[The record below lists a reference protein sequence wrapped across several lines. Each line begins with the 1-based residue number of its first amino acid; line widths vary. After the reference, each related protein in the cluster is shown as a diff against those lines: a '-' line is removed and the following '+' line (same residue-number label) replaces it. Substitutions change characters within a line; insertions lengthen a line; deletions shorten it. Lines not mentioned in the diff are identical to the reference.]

1 MVNRESKYVTPHL
14 QLRERLLSSQCN
26 ASFYLSGWELLR
38 LLSGKEYTSQIR
50 PLGCNS
56 DFTTYPLCVRRLI
69 TQPLCVCFLA
79 CKVEILASNSQI
91 VRKVELDCTHEALR
105 TEPDTK
111 GAGNKRQTLQG
122 CGEKQVHVC
131 LVEAQIR
138 TTLLDASYGDLT
150 MCKTHTL

>member
-1 MVNRESKYVTPHL
+1 MRVRAHTRQFFKNITQSKDQERYECVVNRESKYVTPHL

-79 CKVEILASNSQI
+79 CKVEILAPNSQI
-91 VRKVELDCTHEALR
+91 VRKVE
-105 TEPDTK
+105 
-111 GAGNKRQTLQG
+111 
-122 CGEKQVHVC
+122 
-131 LVEAQIR
+131 
-138 TTLLDASYGDLT
+138 
-150 MCKTHTL
+150 